1 MTKTYV
7 MGETTIRALTDINL
21 SVEKGELLSVVGPS
35 GSGKTTLLNML
46 GALDRPT
53 SGRVIVDGVDITEV
67 PDRSLYRL
75 RRDKVGFIFQ
85 RFYMIPTL
93 TALENVLIP
102 TLPIRGGKVSVLE
115 RARRLLQ
122 EVGLGERMS
131 HRPNQL
137 SGGELQ
143 RVAVARS
150 LINEPEILLCDEI
163 TGELDTKTGMEIV
176 ELLKTVNREEH
187 VTMLFVTHDRD
198 VAVAT
203 NRVVTL
209 SDGRMIS
216 DQPKQG

>member
-53 SGRVIVDGVDITEV
+53 SGRVIIDGVDITEV

-102 TLPIRGGKVSVLE
+102 TLPIRGDKVSVLE

-143 RVAVARS
+143 RVAIARS

-163 TGELDTKTGMEIV
+163 TGELDTKTGMDIV

-216 DQPKQG
+216 DQPK

>member
-1 MTKTYV
+1 

-53 SGRVIVDGVDITEV
+53 SGRVIIDGVDITEV

-102 TLPIRGGKVSVLE
+102 TLPIRGDKVSGLE

-137 SGGELQ
+137 SGGEQQ
-143 RVAVARS
+143 RVAIARS

-176 ELLKTVNREEH
+176 ELLKTVNRMEL
-187 VTMLFVTHDRD
+187 VTTLFVTHDRD
-198 VAVAT
+198 VAATT

-216 DQPKQG
+216 DQPK